1 MDKSKIQLILK
12 RFLSPL
18 RPYLR
23 SLLPY
28 ILVSAV
34 ILLFG
39 IAAGYYLAGAY
50 PSQSQELISVLEET
64 YAPVLKMNRVSQVL
78 FIFLKNSL
86 TAFSTIVFGVVFGIL
101 PIISLFSNGEVIG
114 VLASFTLEKFNL
126 SYFLAGILPHGIIEI
141 SCFLISSA
149 IGLRIG
155 KTLIKKI
162 AGKGG
167 SIKEEMNL
175 GLGVFLRII
184 LVFLFLAAIIE
195 VLVSS
200 ELMGIY

>member
-1 MDKSKIQLILK
+1 M
-12 RFLSPL
+12 
-18 RPYLR
+18 
-23 SLLPY
+23 
-28 ILVSAV
+28 LVSAV

-39 IAAGYYLAGAY
+39 IAAGYYLAEVY
-50 PSQSQELISVLEET
+50 PSQSQELITALEET
-64 YAPVLKMNRVSQVL
+64 YAPMLKMNRASQIL

-86 TAFSTIVFGVVFGIL
+86 TAFSTIVFGAIFGIL
-101 PIISLFSNGEVIG
+101 PIISLFSNGEILG
-114 VLASFTLEKFNL
+114 ILAGFTLEKFNL

-162 AGKGG
+162 VGKGG
-167 SIKEEMNL
+167 SIKEEINL
-175 GLGVFLRII
+175 GLGVFLRVI
-184 LVFLFLAAIIE
+184 LIFLFLAAIIE